1 MIATAIGLLWFLVGV
16 AVLVAIVWFVF
27 YGLKTILQIGI
38 PERVEQIVWFI
49 VLCLVLIGLLT
60 VLAGGSIG
68 GLRPFHAGIA
78 LPPAWLSARA
88 A

>member
-1 MIATAIGLLWFLVGV
+1 MIATAIGLLWFMIGV
-16 AVLVAIVWFVF
+16 AVLCAIVWFVF
-27 YGLKTILQIGI
+27 YGLRTVLGIGI

-60 VLAGGSIG
+60 VLAGGSLG
-68 GLRPFHAGIA
+68 SFKPFHSALF
-78 LPPAWLSARA
+78 LPPAWLPARA